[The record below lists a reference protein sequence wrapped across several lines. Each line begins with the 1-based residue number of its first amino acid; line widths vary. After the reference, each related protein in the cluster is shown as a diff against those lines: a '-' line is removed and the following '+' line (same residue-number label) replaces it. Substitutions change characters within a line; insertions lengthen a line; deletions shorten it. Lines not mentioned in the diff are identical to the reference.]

1 MLGLSTVLE
10 MCCVEAKEGRD
21 GVEEGNGVPCDAVA
35 LSSRTKARSEHGCV
49 PVRED
54 QGARGSGGSVEETTG
69 QAAAQDKEKAMR
81 GALEGQEGAY
91 LICDG
96 VNVLIGVER
105 GLEGHTGGTGNL

>member
-21 GVEEGNGVPCDAVA
+21 GVEEGNGVQGGEAA
-35 LSSRTKARSEHGCV
+35 FSSRAKARPEHGCV

-69 QAAAQDKEKAMR
+69 QAAAQDKQEAMR
-81 GALEGQEGAY
+81 GASEGQEGAY
-91 LICDG
+91 LLCDG
-96 VNVLIGVER
+96 VNVLVGGTG
-105 GLEGHTGGTGNL
+105 GLEGHRGEAD